1 MAISTNRENQLSLR
15 ASWLEVGLIFVVFF
29 VAGGAPAPH
38 VNEAHYLTKAKQY
51 WQPEWCQGD
60 LFLESGKAHV
70 TFYWTVGVLTKWF
83 ELPTVAWIGRIVAWL
98 ALAIGWQRLNRVVI
112 SLPFRAVLTAMLLVT
127 LIDWTNFAGEWVIG
141 GVEGKCFAYALVFFG
156 LAEMAA
162 GRWRRVWPCLG
173 LASAFHVLVGGW
185 STVAAGVV
193 WLSADRDRR
202 TSLSAMLPSLLL
214 GAVLAAPGV
223 VPALQLT
230 QAVSPETVDRANQIY
245 VFDRLPH
252 HLAPLAMKSQELG
265 KKAFRFSA
273 LLLGFAWLYFFASR
287 KPTSADGDSFQP
299 LELVMRFAV
308 VSLVI
313 SVLGLAWQLATWNHP
328 ALAAKLLKYYW
339 FRLADVAVPIATALS
354 LVWLIN
360 EQLTRHAKLG
370 AILLAAV
377 VLLPSLHL
385 LDQSRQRLNN
395 PVAPSD
401 RKLRDSVAF
410 REACD
415 WIQQHTKIDALFL
428 VPRHSQ
434 SFKWYAGRADLVTWK
449 DVPQNATDLVIW
461 QKRLFDVHRYTN
473 ADGEQTN
480 YRSLAHQGT
489 ARIRQLAAKYQLD
502 YVLTREYPPL
512 SLPVAYANTSYTI
525 YDTSSAS
532 E

>member
-1 MAISTNRENQLSLR
+1 MKLSAKQQSLTNRMR
-15 ASWLEVGLIFVVFF
+15 WLEIALIFVVFF

-60 LFLESGKAHV
+60 LFLESGKAHL

-83 ELPTVAWIGRIVAWL
+83 ELPAVAWIGRIAAWL
-98 ALAIGWQRLNRVVI
+98 ALAIGWQRLNQAVI
-112 SLPFRAVLTAMLLVT
+112 GLPFRAVLTAMLLVT
-127 LIDWTNFAGEWVIG
+127 LIDWTNFAGEWVVG
-141 GVEGKCFAYALVFFG
+141 GVEGKCFAYALVFLG
-156 LAEMAA
+156 LAEMSV

-185 STVAAGVV
+185 STVAAGAV
-193 WLSADRDRR
+193 WLSAERDQR
-202 TSLSAMLPSLLL
+202 TSLRAMLPSLLL
-214 GAVLAAPGV
+214 GAVLASPGV

-230 QAVSPETVDRANQIY
+230 QDVSPETVDRANQIY

-252 HLAPLAMKSQELG
+252 HLAPLAMKSTELG

-273 LLLGFAWLYFFASR
+273 VLLGFAWLYFL
-287 KPTSADGDSFQP
+287 TSKQTAKTANDRFGP

-328 ALAAKLLKYYW
+328 ALAAKVLKYYL
-339 FRLADVAVPIATALS
+339 FRLTDVAVPLATALS
-354 LVWLIN
+354 LVWFVN
-360 EQLTRHAKLG
+360 EQLKQHAKLG

-385 LDQSRQRLNN
+385 LDISRQRLSY
-395 PVAPSD
+395 PVAPAD
-401 RKLRDSVAF
+401 RKLRDPIAF
-410 REACD
+410 REACK
-415 WIQQHTKIDALFL
+415 WIQQHTEADALFL

-449 DVPQNATDLVIW
+449 DVPQNATDLVTW

-473 ADGEQTN
+473 ADGEQVN

-489 ARIRQLAAKYQLD
+489 ARIRQLAAKHQLD

-525 YDTSSAS
+525 YDISSAS